1 MENRSFYNEILT
13 EHNIHPEFKHD
24 LPDADIVLEG
34 VNPSCG
40 DDIYLKLK
48 MDGDTIADGAFVGDG
63 CAISQASADIM
74 LGMIVGKKKDE
85 ALKMGETFMR
95 MIKGEATDEEIES
108 LEEASALKD
117 ISHMPAR
124 VKCAVLG
131 WRTLKEAV
139 GEEPAVLF
147 NYGNFLQNLFD
158 FIIIAFSIFIFIRLI
173 SKFHR
178 KQEEKPAE
186 PAAPAA
192 PSKEEQLLTE
202 IRDLLKEK
210 K

>member
-40 DDIYLKLK
+40 DDIWLKLK
-48 MDGDTIADGAFVGDG
+48 LDGDKIMDGAFVGDG

-74 LGMIVGKKKDE
+74 LGMIIGRTKDE
-85 ALKMGETFMR
+85 ALKMGDIFMR
-95 MIKGEATDEEIES
+95 MIKGEATDEEIDS

-139 GEEPAVLF
+139 K
-147 NYGNFLQNLFD
+147 D
-158 FIIIAFSIFIFIRLI
+158 
-173 SKFHR
+173 K
-178 KQEEKPAE
+178 
-186 PAAPAA
+186 
-192 PSKEEQLLTE
+192 
-202 IRDLLKEK
+202 
-210 K
+210 

>member
-48 MDGDTIADGAFVGDG
+48 LDGDTIVDGAFVGDG

-74 LGMIVGKKKDE
+74 LGMVIGKQKDE
-85 ALKMGETFMR
+85 ALKLGDIFLR
-95 MIKGEATDEEIES
+95 MIQGEASEEEIDQ
-108 LEEASALKD
+108 LEAGALRD
-117 ISHMPAR
+117 VAHMPAR

-131 WRTLKEAV
+131 WRTLKEALN
-139 GEEPAVLF
+139 GE
-147 NYGNFLQNLFD
+147 Q
-158 FIIIAFSIFIFIRLI
+158 
-173 SKFHR
+173 K
-178 KQEEKPAE
+178 
-186 PAAPAA
+186 
-192 PSKEEQLLTE
+192 
-202 IRDLLKEK
+202 
-210 K
+210 